1 MCCDS
6 SVTHSVDWCRAVES
20 ALFRLCIILDAGG
33 SRPQTDSRL
42 SASGCM
48 KHNWLNNLEEKAK
61 RHRVRLKSQLRLQ
74 SYLAAHRQWKKHF
87 YAVAAANR
95 LKRFQQ
101 NRSVST
107 P

>member
-1 MCCDS
+1 MSDES
-6 SVTHSVDWCRAVES
+6 SLVVKTSCHFVLLSG
-20 ALFRLCIILDAGG
+20 IYG
-33 SRPQTDSRL
+33 SSRL

-48 KHNWLNNLEEKAK
+48 KHSWLNNLEEKAK